1 MKQSISKKWKTWLV
15 AVVVILLCAVM
26 CFTFAACGS
35 GEAPY
40 IGDDGYWYVNGQKT
54 DTLAQGPAGP
64 AGPQGPQGEPGA
76 SGGVDQPGAGG
87 DDVDLPDITESTV
100 TPVGSTTG
108 HLENDGKFYLD
119 YETVEEEQ

>member
-54 DTLAQGPAGP
+54 DTLAQGPRV
-64 AGPQGPQGEPGA
+64 PQGLRVPRA
-76 SGGVDQPGAGG
+76 SRELRAALTSPERAVTTSISPTSPRAPL
-87 DDVDLPDITESTV
+87 LP
-100 TPVGSTTG
+100 
-108 HLENDGKFYLD
+108 
-119 YETVEEEQ
+119 